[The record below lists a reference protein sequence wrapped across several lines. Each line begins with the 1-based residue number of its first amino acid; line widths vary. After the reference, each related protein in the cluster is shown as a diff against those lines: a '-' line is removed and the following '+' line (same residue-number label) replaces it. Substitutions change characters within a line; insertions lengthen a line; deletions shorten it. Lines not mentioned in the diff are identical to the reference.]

1 MRGGNAGSGRG
12 PRDGI
17 LKEEALDQK
26 PIDQPLVAD
35 LRTAIREIPDFPKEG
50 IRFYDITTLLKDA
63 RCFQL
68 AIDALANPHIGEPL
82 DYVVGIDA
90 RGFIL
95 GAALAY
101 KLCKGLVVVRK
112 KGKLPA
118 RTRSASYALEYGIDE
133 VEMHHDALPPGS
145 RVIIVDDL
153 LATGGTAAATVQ
165 LVRDSGAAV
174 VECAF
179 LDELVSLGGRQR
191 LDGSRVVS

>member
-1 MRGGNAGSGRG
+1 MEHNAADHR
-12 PRDGI
+12 
-17 LKEEALDQK
+17 LT
-26 PIDQPLVAD
+26 AD

-63 RCFQL
+63 SCFQR
-68 AIDALANPHIGEPL
+68 AIDALANPHIGQPI
-82 DYVVGIDA
+82 DYIVGIDA

-95 GAALAY
+95 GAAMAY
-101 KLCKGLVVVRK
+101 KLCKGLVLVRK

-145 RVIIVDDL
+145 RVVIVDDL
-153 LATGGTAAATVQ
+153 LATGGTAAAAVQ
-165 LVRDSGAAV
+165 LVHDSGAQL

-179 LDELVSLGGRQR
+179 LVELESLGGRKR
-191 LDGSRVVS
+191 LQGCQVVSLVRYP

>member
-1 MRGGNAGSGRG
+1 MDH
-12 PRDGI
+12 PRHDRLLI
-17 LKEEALDQK
+17 E
-26 PIDQPLVAD
+26 D
-35 LRTAIREIPDFPKEG
+35 LRTAIREIPDFPKQG

-63 RCFQL
+63 RCFQR
-68 AIDALANPHIGEPL
+68 AIDALATPHIGQPV

-118 RTRSASYALEYGIDE
+118 RTRSATYALEYGVDE
-133 VEMHHDALPPGS
+133 VEMHHDALPSGS
-145 RVIIVDDL
+145 RVIVVDDL
-153 LATGGTAAATVQ
+153 LATGGTAAAATQ
-165 LVRDSGAAV
+165 LVRDSGAHL

-179 LDELVSLGGRQR
+179 LVELESLGGRQR
-191 LDGSRVVS
+191 LDGCRVVSLVRYP

>member
-1 MRGGNAGSGRG
+1 MERHAA
-12 PRDGI
+12 DH
-17 LKEEALDQK
+17 
-26 PIDQPLVAD
+26 PLVTD
-35 LRTAIREIPDFPKEG
+35 LRTAIREVPDFPKEG

-63 RCFQL
+63 RCFQR
-68 AIDALANPHIGEPL
+68 AVDALANPHIGAPI

-95 GAALAY
+95 GAAMAY

-118 RTRSASYALEYGIDE
+118 RTRSARYALEYGIDE

-153 LATGGTAAATVQ
+153 LASGGTAAAAVQ
-165 LVRDSGAAV
+165 LVRDSGAHL

-179 LDELVSLGGRQR
+179 LVELESLGGRKR
-191 LDGSRVVS
+191 LKGCPVVSLVRYP

>member
-1 MRGGNAGSGRG
+1 MLMETRA
-12 PRDGI
+12 
-17 LKEEALDQK
+17 
-26 PIDQPLVAD
+26 PIDPAVIRD

-50 IRFYDITTLLKDA
+50 ILFYDITTLLSDA
-63 RCFQL
+63 RCFQRAVDVL
-68 AIDALANPHIGEPL
+68 AAPHIGQPL

-118 RTRSASYALEYGIDE
+118 RTRTASYALEYGVDE
-133 VEMHHDALPPGS
+133 IEMHHDALPADS

-153 LATGGTAAATVQ
+153 LATGGTAAAAVQ
-165 LVRDSGAAV
+165 LVRDSGAHV
-174 VECAF
+174 LECAF
-179 LDELVSLGGRQR
+179 LVELESLKGRQR
-191 LDGSRVVS
+191 LEGCPVVSLIRYP

>member
-1 MRGGNAGSGRG
+1 
-12 PRDGI
+12 
-17 LKEEALDQK
+17 LDQK

-50 IRFYDITTLLKDA
+50 IRFYDITTLLRDA
-63 RCFQL
+63 RCFQR

-153 LATGGTAAATVQ
+153 LATGGTASAAVQ
-165 LVRDSGAAV
+165 LVRDSGAHL

-179 LDELVSLGGRQR
+179 LVELESLGGRKR
-191 LDGSRVVS
+191 LEGCQVVSLVSYP

>member
-1 MRGGNAGSGRG
+1 M
-12 PRDGI
+12 
-17 LKEEALDQK
+17 EAPTTTDQTG
-26 PIDQPLVAD
+26 VED

-50 IRFYDITTLLKDA
+50 ILFYDITTLLRDA
-63 RCFQL
+63 RCFQKAVDVL
-68 AIDALANPHIGEPL
+68 ASPHIGQPI
-82 DYVVGIDA
+82 DYIVGIDA

-118 RTRSASYALEYGIDE
+118 RTRTASYALEYGVDE
-133 VEMHHDALPPGS
+133 VEMHHDALPPGA

-153 LATGGTAAATVQ
+153 LATGGTAAAAAQ
-165 LVRDSGAAV
+165 LVRDSGAHV

-179 LDELVSLGGRQR
+179 LVELESLKGRQR
-191 LDGSRVVS
+191 LDGYRVVSLVRYP

>member
-1 MRGGNAGSGRG
+1 MEHPA
-12 PRDGI
+12 
-17 LKEEALDQK
+17 
-26 PIDQPLVAD
+26 IDHVLIED

-63 RCFQL
+63 RCFQR
-68 AIDALANPHIGEPL
+68 AVDALANPHIGQSL

-118 RTRSASYALEYGIDE
+118 RTRSARYALEYGVDE
-133 VEMHHDALPPGS
+133 IEMHHDALPPGA
-145 RVIIVDDL
+145 RVMIVDDL
-153 LATGGTAAATVQ
+153 LATGGTAAATAQ
-165 LVRDSGAAV
+165 LVRDSGAHV

-179 LDELVSLGGRQR
+179 LVELESLGGRQR
-191 LDGSRVVS
+191 LDGCRVVSLVRYP

>member
-1 MRGGNAGSGRG
+1 MGMEHAPTTDTAAN
-12 PRDGI
+12 
-17 LKEEALDQK
+17 E
-26 PIDQPLVAD
+26 D
-35 LRTAIREIPDFPKEG
+35 LRTAIREIPDFPKQG
-50 IRFYDITTLLKDA
+50 ILFYDITTLLKDA
-63 RCFQL
+63 RCFQR
-68 AIDALANPHIGEPL
+68 AIDVLAAPHIGGPL

-118 RTRSASYALEYGIDE
+118 RTRSASYALEYGVDE
-133 VEMHHDALPPGS
+133 VEMHHDALPPGA
-145 RVIIVDDL
+145 RVLIVDDI

-165 LVRDSGAAV
+165 LVRDSGAQV

-179 LDELVSLGGRQR
+179 LVELESLGGRRR
-191 LDGSRVVS
+191 LDGNRVVSLVRYA